1 MNTLETIFTRKSVRQ
16 FKNQKVDEKDIK
28 TILKAGMSGPTC
40 VQLRRALDSDWERYY
55 AAAKQMTAEGK
66 TLDVPRSYRFGGV
79 AVGRWL
85 ENQRL
90 VRAGK
95 KKGPSPPSRPPGW
108 TKSA

>member
-1 MNTLETIFTRKSVRQ
+1 MCSSCGRSAARRGQKPSRWKS
-16 FKNQKVDEKDIK
+16 
-28 TILKAGMSGPTC
+28 LSLPAAGLTG
-40 VQLRRALDSDWERYY
+40 QLRRALDSDWERYY

-66 TLDVPRSYRFGGV
+66 TLDVPRSYSFGGV

-95 KKGPSPPSRPPGW
+95 KRDASPPSRPPGW

>member
-1 MNTLETIFTRKSVRQ
+1 MTAGAEAFPLEEPLSACRR
-16 FKNQKVDEKDIK
+16 
-28 TILKAGMSGPTC
+28 AYR
-40 VQLRRALDSDWERYY
+40 QLRRALDSDWERYY

-66 TLDVPRSYRFGGV
+66 TLDVPRSYSFGGV

-95 KKGPSPPSRPPGW
+95 KKGRLTVAQAARLDKIGMNW
-108 TKSA
+108 QKRLELAWVCLVLM